1 MENISAVTV
10 HYVFRL
16 DVLNFYHTFSRML
29 TAVVDYHRVLNI
41 ETNDSAKGG
50 YFPCTTALL
59 CRNNNLNVVV
69 SDNNV
74 SFFFLFTGLGRD

>member
-41 ETNDSAKGG
+41 ETNDSTKGNCL
-50 YFPCTTALL
+50 PCTTALL
-59 CRNNNLNVVV
+59 CRNNNVVV

-74 SFFFLFTGLGRD
+74 SFFFLFTGLVRD